1 MHQYIVVGEPKNCP
15 KLFETQRPSIG
26 WIKRPKP
33 AVRLNSAISYI
44 KFQTGR
50 SMSNYKSLL
59 SSKQVITKSKPVDQ
73 YLKYKGSSESL
84 FIITKFLSCFFQFF
98 FLLHNKIMFLSCFF
112 SFMQ

>member
-1 MHQYIVVGEPKNCP
+1 MHQYIVVGEPKDCL

-26 WIKRPKP
+26 WIKRLKP

-73 YLKYKGSSESL
+73 YLKYKRV
-84 FIITKFLSCFFQFF
+84 
-98 FLLHNKIMFLSCFF
+98 
-112 SFMQ
+112 

>member
-1 MHQYIVVGEPKNCP
+1 MHQYIVVGEPKDCP

-33 AVRLNSAISYI
+33 AVRLNSSIFCLSYI

-59 SSKQVITKSKPVDQ
+59 SSKQVDHKV
-73 YLKYKGSSESL
+73 
-84 FIITKFLSCFFQFF
+84 
-98 FLLHNKIMFLSCFF
+98 
-112 SFMQ
+112 

>member
-1 MHQYIVVGEPKNCP
+1 MHQYIVVGEPKDCP
-15 KLFETQRPSIG
+15 KLFETQRQSKG

-73 YLKYKGSSESL
+73 YLKYKIVIW
-84 FIITKFLSCFFQFF
+84 FIVNFIYYNKISFLFLSV
-98 FLLHNKIMFLSCFF
+98 FF
-112 SFMQ
+112 SFA

>member
-1 MHQYIVVGEPKNCP
+1 MHQYIVVREPKDCS
-15 KLFETQRPSIG
+15 KLFEIQRPSIG

-33 AVRLNSAISYI
+33 AVWLNSAISYI

-73 YLKYKGSSESL
+73 YLKYKRV
-84 FIITKFLSCFFQFF
+84 
-98 FLLHNKIMFLSCFF
+98 
-112 SFMQ
+112 

>member
-1 MHQYIVVGEPKNCP
+1 MHQYIVVGEPKDCP
-15 KLFETQRPSIG
+15 KLFKTQRPSIG
-26 WIKRPKP
+26 WIKRLKP

-73 YLKYKGSSESL
+73 YLKYKRV
-84 FIITKFLSCFFQFF
+84 
-98 FLLHNKIMFLSCFF
+98 
-112 SFMQ
+112 

>member
-1 MHQYIVVGEPKNCP
+1 MHQYIVVGEPKDCP

-59 SSKQVITKSKPVDQ
+59 SSKQVITKFKPVDQ
-73 YLKYKGSSESL
+73 YLKYKRV
-84 FIITKFLSCFFQFF
+84 
-98 FLLHNKIMFLSCFF
+98 
-112 SFMQ
+112 

>member
-1 MHQYIVVGEPKNCP
+1 MHQYIVVGEPKDCP
-15 KLFETQRPSIG
+15 KLFKTQSIR

-33 AVRLNSAISYI
+33 AIRLNSAISYI

-73 YLKYKGSSESL
+73 YLKYKRV
-84 FIITKFLSCFFQFF
+84 
-98 FLLHNKIMFLSCFF
+98 
-112 SFMQ
+112 

>member
-1 MHQYIVVGEPKNCP
+1 MHQYIVVGEPKDCP
-15 KLFETQRPSIG
+15 KLFKTQRPSIG
-26 WIKRPKP
+26 WIKRLKL

-73 YLKYKGSSESL
+73 YLKYKRV
-84 FIITKFLSCFFQFF
+84 
-98 FLLHNKIMFLSCFF
+98 
-112 SFMQ
+112 